1 MKIKISE
8 KRLNEVCFPVLDEV
22 YGILTTTDN
31 YRFFDEYGQGRIL
44 IRKKQ
49 PHIYFKDYRKIS
61 SELELDTHIWGII
74 IKNWIKENFNIDVK
88 PEFVWLTWSI

>member
-44 IRKKQ
+44 IRKK
-49 PHIYFKDYRKIS
+49 
-61 SELELDTHIWGII
+61 
-74 IKNWIKENFNIDVK
+74 
-88 PEFVWLTWSI
+88 